1 MESLLAFLNGMS
13 LKDRS
18 QLVEQLVEDRELDQV
33 EQRKSDEE
41 FVRELLALHYE
52 GEPSAEELKEAL
64 RASHCYNGREI
75 NYEYNDGKR

>member
-1 MESLLAFLNGMS
+1 MALLSGMS
-13 LKDRS
+13 LKDRRW
-18 QLVEQLVEDRELDQV
+18 LAEQLVGANELEQV

-64 RASHCYNGREI
+64 RTSHCFGEREI
-75 NYEYNDGKR
+75 NYEYNHGKR